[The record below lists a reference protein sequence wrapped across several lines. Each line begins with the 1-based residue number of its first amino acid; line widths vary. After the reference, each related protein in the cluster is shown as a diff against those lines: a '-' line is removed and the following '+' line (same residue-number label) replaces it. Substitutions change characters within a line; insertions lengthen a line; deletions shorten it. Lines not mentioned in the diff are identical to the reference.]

1 MITSHQPGHDDA
13 GGELF
18 QASAQQALALSAQGE
33 RDGHAWVVLS
43 VARLPD
49 AGELSA
55 HLVTLGARHE
65 VLRTLYRRLPGMT
78 WPLQA
83 VMEQVPGAVHA
94 EADHDLEQALAWARA
109 QVGAAST
116 CSLAVS
122 ALAVA
127 QPRLLLLGSAASL
140 DRASLLRVAGELAA
154 LCEGRVLA
162 SNEEALQYV
171 DFAAW
176 QQELREDELGRQGAA
191 FWEAL
196 VRSHQVNHRL
206 AFETPGQ
213 GNARHQ
219 ATCADHALE
228 AVLASDGGE
237 ARVLALWGAFLARV
251 SQQDRLLIGLQVEG
265 RNEDLADACGLFAR
279 ALPVAFDNRQG
290 ASLEGLTAEV
300 TTRLE
305 QSRSWLDC
313 LNEFDLGLCRYGVV
327 HRPSA
332 AEHGVLALEAEGP
345 AERLRLVL
353 GEGQV
358 RLDADAAAFSV
369 EALQMLLGQ
378 FLHFA
383 GQALAAP
390 AQDLAEASLLDEAGR
405 RQVLQGFNPQAT
417 SLRQARQLQALFAE
431 QAERQPQAIALSV
444 GGERL
449 TYGELERL
457 SNQVANTLRAQG
469 AGPDKVVAVYGQRSR
484 ELVVALL
491 GILKAGGAYL
501 PLDPNYPAERLAFM
515 LADAGA
521 DQVLACLPLPE
532 AWQQEQRLTVT
543 SLAVDAPVWSASEQA
558 PAPLGDADNLAYVI
572 YTSGSTGKP
581 KGVMVS
587 HANAV
592 ASTLARGRFYREALG
607 NFLMLSSFSFD
618 SSVAGVFWALSQG
631 ATLTL
636 PDEHSYKDPQ
646 QLAALIAR
654 EGVTHYLT
662 LPSFHGQILDYL
674 DAPALRCV
682 IVAGEAC
689 TQDLAR
695 RHSERLAGVSLV
707 NEYGPSEAT
716 VWSTATYLDPADGH
730 GIAIG
735 KPVQGLRVHV
745 LDAQFEPVAPGVE
758 GELHVAGDGLCRGYL
773 ARPSLTAERFLP
785 DPFAEAPGQRLY
797 RSGDVA
803 RYRVD
808 GTLDCLGRLDHQVKL
823 RGFRIELG
831 EIESALRDGRGVD
844 DALVIAHDTPAG
856 KQLLAFVVSTQEGHE
871 QLGLDLHS
879 HLSQVLPEHMLPAR
893 IRVLE
898 RFPQTPNGKLDRNAL
913 LALDSRR
920 RQYIAPRTELER
932 TLAGIWAEALQVDK
946 VGVQD
951 SFFELGGH
959 SLLATA
965 IRTRIQEAL
974 GLTIPLRVFFEGETL
989 ERLAQEID
997 ALREQAGNQQNTVDS
1012 LEALFDEVEA
1022 L

>member
-1 MITSHQPGHDDA
+1 MTTLPQPDHDHD
-13 GGELF
+13 GELF
-18 QASAQQALALSAQGE
+18 QASAQQALALSTP
-33 RDGHAWVVLS
+33 GHAWALLGVPH
-43 VARLPD
+43 LPD
-49 AGELSA
+49 AAQLAA
-55 HLVTLGARHE
+55 HLATLGARHE
-65 VLRTLYRRLPGMT
+65 VLRTLYRRLPGMA

-83 VMEQVPGAVHA
+83 VQEQVPGAVQA
-94 EADHDLEQALAWARA
+94 EADRDLEQALDWARA
-109 QVGAAST
+109 QVGAATT

-122 ALAVA
+122 AVA
-127 QPRLLLLGSAASL
+127 GVQPRLLLLGSAASL
-140 DRASLLRVAGELAA
+140 DRATLEVVAGELAA

-162 SNEEALQYV
+162 GNDEALQYV

-176 QQELREDELGRQGAA
+176 QQALREDELGRQGAA
-191 FWEAL
+191 FWQAR

-206 AFETPGQ
+206 AFETAGH
-213 GNARHQ
+213 ADTLRHQ
-219 ATCADHALE
+219 VSRAEALFDTL
-228 AVLASDGGE
+228 LASEGGE

-251 SQQDRLLIGLQVEG
+251 SQQERLLVGLHVDG
-265 RNEDLADACGLFAR
+265 RSEDLAGACGLFAR
-279 ALPVAFDNRQG
+279 ALPVAFDSRHG
-290 ASLEGLTAEV
+290 ASLDVLTDDVAASI
-300 TTRLE
+300 E

-327 HRPSA
+327 LRQPA
-332 AEHGVLALEAEGP
+332 VTQGVLALEAQGP
-345 AERLRLVL
+345 AERLRLLL
-353 GEGQV
+353 GEGEV
-358 RLDADAAAFSV
+358 RLDADAGAFSPD
-369 EALQMLLGQ
+369 ALHMLLGQ
-378 FLHFA
+378 FLCFA

-390 AQDLAEASLLDEAGR
+390 AQALDAVGLLDEAGR
-405 RQVLQGFNPQAT
+405 EQVLRGFNPQAA
-417 SLRQARQLQALFAE
+417 SLRQACTLQSLFAG
-431 QAERQPQAIALSV
+431 QAERQPEAIALSV

-449 TYGELERL
+449 TYGELDRL
-457 SNQVANTLRAQG
+457 SNQVANTLRARG

-521 DQVLACLPLPE
+521 QQVLACLPLPE
-532 AWQQEQRLTVT
+532 AWQDDGRLAVT
-543 SLAVDAPVWSASEQA
+543 SLAADAPVWSAREEA
-558 PAPLGDADNLAYVI
+558 PAPLGDADSLAYVI

-592 ASTLARGRFYREALG
+592 ASTLARGQFYREALG

-636 PDEHSYKDPQ
+636 PDEHSHKDPQ
-646 QLAALIAR
+646 RLAALIAR
-654 EGVTHYLT
+654 EGVTHYLA
-662 LPSFHGQILDYL
+662 LPSFHAQILEYL
-674 DAPALRCV
+674 DAPSLRCV

-689 TQDLAR
+689 TRELAL
-695 RHSERLAGVSLV
+695 RHAERLAGVALV

-716 VWSTATYLDPADGH
+716 VWSTATYLDPADAL

-735 KPVQGLRVHV
+735 KPVPGLRVHV
-745 LDAQFEPVAPGVE
+745 LDAQFEPVAPGVP

-785 DPFAEAPGQRLY
+785 DPFAQAPGQRLY
-797 RSGDVA
+797 RSGDLA
-803 RYRVD
+803 HYRVD
-808 GTLDCLGRLDHQVKL
+808 GTLDYLGRLDHQVKI

-831 EIESALRDGRGVD
+831 EIESALRAGRGVD
-844 DALVIAHDTPAG
+844 DARVIAHDTPAG

-879 HLSQVLPEHMLPAR
+879 HLSQALPEHMLPTR

-920 RQYIAPRTELER
+920 SQYVAPRTQLER
-932 TLAGIWAEALQVDK
+932 TLAGIWAEALQVEK
-946 VGVQD
+946 VGVLD

-959 SLLATA
+959 SLLATG

-997 ALREQAGNQQNTVDS
+997 ALREQAGNQQHTVDS

>member
-1 MITSHQPGHDDA
+1 MTTQHQPGHGEA
-13 GGELF
+13 PSGELF
-18 QASAQQALALSAQGE
+18 QTSAQQALSLQQA
-33 RDGHAWVVLS
+33 GHAWVHLAL
-43 VARLPD
+43 ARLPE
-49 AGELSA
+49 AAELSV
-55 HLVTLGARHE
+55 HLATLGARHE

-78 WPLQA
+78 WPLQE
-83 VMEQVPGAVHA
+83 VLEQLPLALHA
-94 EADHDLEQALAWARA
+94 QADRDLDQALAWAREHVA
-109 QVGAAST
+109 GASQF
-116 CSLAVS
+116 SLAVS
-122 ALAVA
+122 AVAGA
-127 QPRLLLLGSAASL
+127 QPSLLLLGSAASL
-140 DRASLLRVAGELAA
+140 DRATLVALADELAT
-154 LCEGRVLA
+154 LCAGGTLA
-162 SNEEALQYV
+162 DNEEELQYV

-176 QQELREDELGRQGAA
+176 QQELRDDELGRQGAA
-191 FWEAL
+191 FWQERL
-196 VRSHQVNHRL
+196 RGYQVAHRL
-206 AFETPGQ
+206 AFETAGAAST
-213 GNARHQ
+213 ARHQ
-219 ATCADHALE
+219 ASRAGDSLLA
-228 AVLASDGGE
+228 AVAGEGGE
-237 ARVLALWGAFLARV
+237 ARVLALWAAFLARI
-251 SQQDRLLIGLQVEG
+251 SQQDRLLIGVAVDG
-265 RNEDLADACGLFAR
+265 RNEELASAWGRYSR
-279 ALPVAFDNRQG
+279 ALPVAFDNRRS
-290 ASLEGLTAEV
+290 ASLDELAGEV
-300 TTRLE
+300 AASIE

-313 LNEFDLGLCRYGVV
+313 LNEFELGLCSYGFA
-327 HRPSA
+327 HQPSTA
-332 AEHGVLALEAEGP
+332 LALDAEGP

-353 GEGQV
+353 GTGKAC
-358 RLDADAAAFSV
+358 LDGDAEAFSV
-369 EALQMLLGQ
+369 AALEALLGQ

-383 GQALAAP
+383 EQALAAP
-390 AQDLAEASLLDEAGR
+390 AQDLGHAGLLDAAGR
-405 RQVLQGFNPQAT
+405 EQVLHGFNPQAA
-417 SLRQARQLQALFAE
+417 SLRQARTLQSLFAE
-431 QAERQPQAIALSV
+431 QAARNPQAIALSV

-449 TYGELERL
+449 SYAELDRQ

-469 AGPDKVVAVYGQRSR
+469 AGPDQVVAVYGQRSR

-491 GILKAGGAYL
+491 GILKAGAAYL

-521 DQVLACLPLPE
+521 RQVLAGLPLPE
-532 AWQQEQRLTVT
+532 GWAQDAQLQVT
-543 SLAVDAPVWSASEQA
+543 ELAAGAPVWSASEQA
-558 PAPLGDADNLAYVI
+558 PAELGSADNLAYVI

-592 ASTLARGRFYREALG
+592 ASTLARGQFYREPLG

-636 PDEHSYKDPQ
+636 PDEHSHKDPQ
-646 QLAALIAR
+646 ALAALIAR

-662 LPSFHGQILDYL
+662 LPSFHGQILEQL

-689 TQDLAR
+689 ASEVLQ
-695 RHSERLAGVSLV
+695 RHGERLPGVALV

-716 VWSTATYLDPADGH
+716 VWSTATYLDLADRH

-735 KPVQGLRVHV
+735 KPVPGLRVHV
-745 LDAQFEPVAPGVE
+745 LDADLEPVAPGQE

-773 ARPSLTAERFLP
+773 QRPSLTAERFLP
-785 DPFAEAPGQRLY
+785 DPFASAPGQRLY
-797 RSGDVA
+797 RSGDLA

-808 GTLDCLGRLDHQVKL
+808 GNLDYLGRLDHQVKI

-831 EIESALRDGRGVD
+831 EIENALRGGRGVD
-844 DALVIAHDTPAG
+844 DALVIARDTPAG
-856 KQLLAFVVSTQEGHE
+856 KQLLGFVVSTQEGHE

-920 RQYIAPRTELER
+920 SQYIAPRTELEQ
-932 TLAGIWAEALQVDK
+932 TLAAIWADALQVEK
-946 VGVQD
+946 VGVLD

-959 SLLATA
+959 SLLATG

-974 GLTIPLRVFFEGETL
+974 GLSIPLRVFFEGETL
-989 ERLAQEID
+989 ERLAQEIE